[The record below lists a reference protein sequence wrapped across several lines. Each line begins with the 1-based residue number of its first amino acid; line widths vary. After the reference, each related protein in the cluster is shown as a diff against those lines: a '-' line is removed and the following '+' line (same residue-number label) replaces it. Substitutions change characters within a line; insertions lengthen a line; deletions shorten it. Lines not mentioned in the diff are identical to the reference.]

1 MLTAVRPICLPDP
14 AQDYN
19 NMTALVTGWGKT
31 KYKGKQSKILKKAWV
46 TTFHCKQS
54 NYPEHRITENM
65 LCAQEAGTDACNGDS
80 GGPLAV
86 EGEDGSYFQIGV
98 ISWGWG
104 CAIPGLPGV
113 YANLAANLPW
123 LKEIIKTVDPL
134 PSGEK
139 NP

>member
-1 MLTAVRPICLPDP
+1 
-14 AQDYN
+14 
-19 NMTALVTGWGKT
+19 
-31 KYKGKQSKILKKAWV
+31 
-46 TTFHCKQS
+46 
-54 NYPEHRITENM
+54 M

-113 YANLAANLPW
+113 YANLTANLPW

-134 PSGEK
+134 PPALSCVKCEETCGK
-139 NP
+139 IQKGAKIPD